1 MVKILFA
8 IKMWPWQQSLG
19 RSLPTTVSTHSMPT
33 PPPPPARLCPTTIS
47 IHWGT
52 LSSGTSNCT
61 TPTTSRRSCSGTS
74 FSPRQR
80 TYDDDELLN
89 VELYGDAEAS
99 DEDRDI
105 RRAMAAGSLIVPRID
120 DVTPAVLM
128 SDESRGGGVPAIAGL
143 RREKYD
149 GSSGGDTSCV
159 ICMRDYKKGKRLL
172 ALPCPHGHIGSTA
185 SASGSGWRGAT
196 CARSAGTRCPPW
208 TTRQTS

>member
-128 SDESRGGGVPAIAGL
+128 SDESRGGLRRGNRGAQEGKVRRVVGRRHQLRHLHEELQEGQEAPRPAVPARPYRFHGKCL
-143 RREKYD
+143 RKWLAR
-149 GSSGGDTSCV
+149 SHVCPL
-159 ICMRDYKKGKRLL
+159 CRH
-172 ALPCPHGHIGSTA
+172 ALPTVDD
-185 SASGSGWRGAT
+185 AT
-196 CARSAGTRCPPW
+196 D
-208 TTRQTS
+208 